1 MNTVVSA
8 DKVVN
13 KTNSIMDIPVSVVGE
28 FGVSVANGTVKS
40 TIDGTGI
47 LLLLIM
53 VKLYLRM
60 LSYWGSRYFQL

>member
-47 LLLLIM
+47 LLLLMM
-53 VKLYLRM
+53 VKSYLRM
-60 LSYWGSRYFQL
+60 LGYWGSRYFQL